1 MLHFTPE
8 HAWLATIATI
18 PASVHMRTIFS
29 PLVRIF
35 ACVVL
40 ISTAWTPA
48 AAAAAAAA
56 APMNVATYNLR
67 YNNPEDG
74 PNAWPA
80 RKEMVKALIRYHE
93 FDIFGTQEGLSD
105 QIADLAQMDEFDH
118 VGVGRDDGRDA
129 GEHSAIFFRKSRFA
143 LLGKG
148 DFWLSETPDRPS
160 FGWDARC
167 CHRLASWARL
177 RERGSG
183 RVLFV
188 FSVHFD
194 HEGELARRASADLVL
209 RKIAEI
215 TRGEPAICVGD
226 FNSTPETAQMQTMAK
241 AMRDASRVSKAPPY
255 GPNGTFNNFHLDAPM
270 TERIDY
276 IFVDRHVDVL
286 KYAVLS
292 DSLDRRY
299 PSDHHPVVA
308 RVVLK

>member
-1 MLHFTPE
+1 MNTL
-8 HAWLATIATI
+8 
-18 PASVHMRTIFS
+18 FS
-29 PLVRIF
+29 PLLRIF
-35 ACVVL
+35 AYAIL
-40 ISTAWTPA
+40 TGMAWTPA
-48 AAAAAAAA
+48 ASA
-56 APMNVATYNLR
+56 APSSTEPINVASYNLR
-67 YNNPEDG
+67 YNNAADG

-80 RKEMVKALIRYHE
+80 RKDMVKALIRYHA
-93 FDIFGTQEGLSD
+93 FDIIGTQEGLAG
-105 QIADLAQMDEFDH
+105 QIADLAQMEEFDH
-118 VGVGRDDGRDA
+118 VGVGRDDGKQA

-160 FGWDARC
+160 LGWDATC
-167 CHRLASWARL
+167 CHRLVSWARL
-177 RERGSG
+177 RDRGSA
-183 RVLFV
+183 RVFFV

-241 AMRDASRVSKAPPY
+241 AMRDAARVSKAPPY
-255 GPNGTFNNFHLDAPM
+255 GPTGTFNNFRLDAAM
-270 TERIDY
+270 NDRIDY
-276 IFVDRHVDVL
+276 IFVDRHAEVL

-308 RVVLK
+308 RIIVK